1 MARGFKRKGRGDKV
15 RYAATLDAVER
26 SVVIGLLEQVHE
38 LLAPPE
44 VVAGSD
50 DPFDQIVAGMG
61 GLGVGVSVA
70 AEDQEAWPTTEP
82 VPEDARSFGDR
93 DPALQRLLP
102 SANRKDDQVS
112 AEFRRLTEDGLRR
125 RKADNVATTML
136 VLRREGN
143 HVETTPAEAQAMLVA
158 LTDVRLVLG
167 ERLGLRD
174 DDDVDRLEQT
184 VAGMPDDAPIVYAA
198 AVYDFLTWLQET
210 LAGALL
216 GSLGTHGI
224 QGPQSTDGSDEAPW
238 RER

>member
-1 MARGFKRKGRGDKV
+1 MARGFRRKGRGDRL

-26 SVVIGLLEQVHE
+26 SVVVGLLEQVHE

-44 VVAGSD
+44 AVAGSD

-70 AEDQEAWPTTEP
+70 AEDQVDWPTTAP

-102 SANRKDDQVS
+102 AANRQDDQAA

-125 RKADNVATTML
+125 RKADNVTTAIL
-136 VLRREGN
+136 ALRREGS
-143 HVETTPAEAQAMLVA
+143 HVEISPAEAQAMLVA

-174 DDDVDRLEQT
+174 DEDVERLEES
-184 VAGMPDDAPIVYAA
+184 VADLPDDAPIVYAA

-210 LAGALL
+210 LAAALL
-216 GSLGTHGI
+216 GSLG
-224 QGPQSTDGSDEAPW
+224 PDEASW
-238 RER
+238 HER